1 MEKEVKEKKT
11 RKKAVKAA
19 APTVEPQPEI
29 QVPVV
34 AAEKKPAKSVK
45 ANLPVPLAIA
55 TGRRKTAIAQV
66 KIYQGKGKI
75 LLNGKDMKEYLC
87 GRHVLI
93 AALTKPL
100 ETVNVR
106 DKYDIVAVLRGGG
119 VPGQADAVRMG
130 IARALVVVNPDWK
143 KVLRQ
148 FGLLTR
154 DPRMKERKK
163 YGHKKARKSF
173 QYSKR

>member
-1 MEKEVKEKKT
+1 M
-11 RKKAVKAA
+11 
-19 APTVEPQPEI
+19 
-29 QVPVV
+29 
-34 AAEKKPAKSVK
+34 
-45 ANLPVPLAIA
+45 AIA

-66 KIYQGKGKI
+66 KIYRGEGRI
-75 LLNGKDMKEYLC
+75 TLNGKDVKDYLC
-87 GRHVLI
+87 GRYVLI
-93 AALTKPL
+93 TTVTRPL

-119 VPGQADAVRMG
+119 IPGQADAVRMG
-130 IARALVVVNPDWK
+130 IARALVVINPDWK

-148 FGLLTR
+148 AGLLTR